1 MKKAAS
7 AAFFFFAHARLGSKR
22 RRQPGI
28 GKMRLMRGFS
38 LIELIVVIMVMAIL
52 AAYAAPRFFG
62 QGDFEAP
69 AFAHELAAAARYA
82 QKLAVISGCRV
93 DLTVTATG
101 YSLLQPAAP
110 TPPTPPC
117 TGTPTMTLAVKH
129 PATGDAYTGTVPSG
143 VSIGGTPDTVQ
154 FSASGAPDAAA
165 SYSVGG
171 IAVTIAA
178 GSGYV
183 EVQ

>member
-1 MKKAAS
+1 M
-7 AAFFFFAHARLGSKR
+7 AR
-22 RRQPGI
+22 
-28 GKMRLMRGFS
+28 MRGFS

-62 QGDFEAP
+62 QGQFEAP

-82 QKLAVISGCRV
+82 QKLAVVSGCQV
-93 DLTVTATG
+93 NLSVSASG
-101 YSLLQPAAP
+101 YSLLQPQA
-110 TPPTPPC
+110 TTPPC
-117 TGTPTMTLAVKH
+117 SGTPTMTLAVKH
-129 PATGDAYTGTVPSG
+129 PATGDSYTGSVPSG
-143 VSIGGTPDTVQ
+143 VTIGGTLGTVN
-154 FSASGAPDAAA
+154 FSASGAPNGAA
-165 SYSVGG
+165 SYAIGG